1 MCLWRCLCVCDGV
14 SVLVMVSVFVTVSMC
29 LWRCLCVCDG
39 VSVFVTVSVCL

>member
-14 SVLVMVSVFVTVSMC
+14 CVFV
-29 LWRCLCVCDG
+29 RCLCVCGG